1 MATVVL
7 YKPKSEIE
15 AQLLKGYLEG
25 DGLFVVLR
33 SYQIPMYD
41 SIALAMRPTWGE
53 VQVAEEDLDRAREL
67 LTAFLEEEHLEEER
81 PEEEKP
87 KDE

>member
-33 SYQIPMYD
+33 SYQLPMYD
-41 SIALAMRPTWGE
+41 SIGMMMKPDWGE
-53 VQVAEEDLDRAREL
+53 ILVAEEDLPRAQEL
-67 LTAFLEEEHLEEER
+67 LAAFFAEA
-81 PEEEKP
+81 EEEK
-87 KDE
+87 KTND